1 MTSFAYRAILLVF
14 QLLDVGIHL
23 VAMKGGAQMRKI
35 LPTILAGL
43 AMAMPA
49 LAQVVFTDD
58 FESYQGQQYF
68 EQYDNPADL
77 FDPIW
82 LTRNVWHGQIAPPN
96 LQLVNVTNPY
106 THPAYPGDPYLPQLS
121 DAKAHSGSQSLW
133 LKAGAARANFVNLSQ
148 PLGVGAYVDWWF
160 YDTGSAGAMANAWVE
175 LLHYVNGLLDV
186 GAGVTT
192 GQVES
197 FSLGAASFDP
207 KASLNTYQV
216 RGDISN
222 PAYYPPDSFAAQG
235 GGAATWAN
243 FAGTSRSVGWHHAAI
258 WLWKPDEVLFV
269 VDGVTRTAPRNPA
282 YGATTVRIRGLSSN
296 VTDFYFDDFSVGT
309 GVPPAMPRSNTPIT
323 LSAEG
328 FTGDF
333 SLLSLQVQ
341 VRRPNE
347 LEVWETLSLTPNP
360 DGTVQVALPHGT
372 YDFAFKANR
381 SLRRVLRGITI
392 PLSDALN
399 VSLILGDADD
409 DNEITLFDFGRL
421 VSAFGSMPG
430 APNWNPVCDFDGD
443 EEVTLFDFGILVRNF
458 GLIGDE

>member
-1 MTSFAYRAILLVF
+1 
-14 QLLDVGIHL
+14 
-23 VAMKGGAQMRKI
+23 MRKI

-43 AMAMPA
+43 AMVMPA
-49 LAQVVFTDD
+49 FAQVVFTDN
-58 FESYQGQQYF
+58 FESYQGQQHF

-77 FDPIW
+77 FDPVW
-82 LTRNVWHGQIAPPN
+82 LVRNVWHGQIAPPN

-106 THPAYPGDPYLPQLS
+106 THPAYPGDPYLPQPS

-160 YDTGSAGAMANAWVE
+160 YDTGSAGARANVWVE
-175 LLHYVNGLLDV
+175 LLHYTNGLLDV

-207 KASLNTYQV
+207 KANLNTYQV
-216 RGDISN
+216 RGDISH
-222 PAYYPPDSFAAQG
+222 PSYYIPDSFASQG

-296 VTDFYFDDFSVGT
+296 VTDFYFDDFRVGT
-309 GVPPAMPRSNTPIT
+309 GIPPAMPRSNTAVR
-323 LSAEG
+323 LSRED

-341 VRRPNE
+341 IRRPNE
-347 LEVWETLSLTPNP
+347 LEVWETLSLTPNQ
-360 DGTVQVALPHGT
+360 DGTLQVALPQGT
-372 YDFAFKANR
+372 YDLAFKADR
-381 SLRRVLRGITI
+381 SLRRVLHGITI
-392 PLSDALN
+392 PLSDVLN
-399 VSLILGDADD
+399 VSLIFGDADD
-409 DNEITLFDFGRL
+409 DNEVTLFDFGRL

-430 APNWNPVCDFDGD
+430 DPSWNPACDFDGD